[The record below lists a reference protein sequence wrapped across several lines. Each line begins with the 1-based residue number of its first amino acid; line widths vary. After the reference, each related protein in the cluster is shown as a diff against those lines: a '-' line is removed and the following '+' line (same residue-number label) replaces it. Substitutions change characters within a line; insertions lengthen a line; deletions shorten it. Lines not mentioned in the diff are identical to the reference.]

1 MTTNFHNLEVWQ
13 IGYELVLDFYKITE
27 KFPESE
33 KNNIISQIKRASV
46 SIPLNIAEGSTRSTS
61 RAYSQ
66 FLNYSYGSIKELE
79 VLLMLSRDLKYI
91 NDEEYKIFFEKLDIL
106 SRKLYSFINIINNE
120 RIYWLSS

>member
-66 FLNYSYGSIKELE
+66 FLNYSYGSSREVE
-79 VLLMLSRDLKYI
+79 VLLLLCRDLNYI
-91 NDEEYKIFFEKLDIL
+91 TQEEFKLLFEEIDKL
-106 SRKLYSFINIINNE
+106 SKKLYKFINVVDKSTF
-120 RIYWLSS
+120 YK